1 MEMIAINEPIVK
13 ASVEKLMRY
22 QTIAYYAISGINEEL
37 KTATDEESLDL
48 WIARNKWKMIYEHIK
63 NLLAS
68 K

>member
-1 MEMIAINEPIVK
+1 MNILTTNKPLVK

-63 NLLAS
+63 NLLEN